1 MRKKIILRE
10 RFWTRIKMTYEIVT
24 KFIKDLSFKIK
35 DAKSYFL
42 LEKDIKNYTFVC
54 DIKSIK
60 LKEKIIQADINLR
73 LIPVN
78 NTSKGNLDV
87 KVELSSIIQFNDI
100 GSKDEMEKIILIN
113 VPEEVYP
120 SMREIIIFLFKNSGF
135 NKINI
140 PEKIDFKKL
149 YENKNQKQFFL
160 ISLFKN
166 SE

>member
-1 MRKKIILRE
+1 MVSLLKLE
-10 RFWTRIKMTYEIVT
+10 
-24 KFIKDLSFKIK
+24 FKEN
-35 DAKSYFL
+35 

-54 DIKSIK
+54 DIKSVK

-78 NTSKGNLDV
+78 NTSKSNLDV
-87 KVELSSIIQFNDI
+87 KVELSSIIQFNEI

-120 SMREIIIFLFKNSGF
+120 SMREVIIFLFKNSGF

-140 PEKIDFKKL
+140 PEKIDFKRL
-149 YENKNQKQFFL
+149 YDSRKN
-160 ISLFKN
+160 
-166 SE
+166 

>member
-24 KFIKDLSFKIK
+24 KYIKDLSFKIK

-78 NTSKGNLDV
+78 NTSKSNLDV
-87 KVELSSIIQFNDI
+87 KVELSSIIQFNEI

-120 SMREIIIFLFKNSGF
+120 SMREVIIFLFKNSGF

-140 PEKIDFKKL
+140 PEKIDFKRL
-149 YENKNQKQFFL
+149 YESRKNQK
-160 ISLFKN
+160 
-166 SE
+166 